1 MHPTPQMNQITSMK
15 SKVSFKRKGFNIP
28 SLAGTKT
35 EHLSACRWCT
45 EKRCFFISATIRFCD
60 WIKQIIISHEL
71 EKIGFMADYNQRIK
85 AILKQSSSFDN

>member
-15 SKVSFKRKGFNIP
+15 SKVGFKRKGINIP
-28 SLAGTKT
+28 ALAGTKT
-35 EHLSACRWCT
+35 EHLSACWWRT

-60 WIKQIIISHEL
+60 RIKQIIIRHER